1 MNAEP
6 AFSGRDFA
14 DLNDAAIARAINTA
28 TTPAS
33 EAPRP
38 LYRELPPAEPFPV
51 DALGEV
57 LGKAALAI
65 ESMIQCPMACAA
77 NSVLAVASLAAQ
89 GQANVILPIGQG
101 KPAPLSLY
109 LLTVLDS
116 GERKS
121 SADGMALKPVRD
133 TEREIAELEAGQRAT
148 YQAKAA
154 AYDANAKSLTNRL
167 KGDRAALEAALLAL
181 GPQPQPPLLSVLA
194 PSGDQTMEGLF
205 RIYQQGRPSL
215 AMLCDDAA
223 TFLGGHSLKAEQK
236 AGTTANLCRAWDG
249 SKLERIRGGDGVTV
263 LYDRRL
269 ACHLMVQP
277 GVAAGF
283 LSDSQ
288 FADQGLLAR
297 FLVSAPDG
305 RAGTRIRDD
314 AAYQVLAY
322 NAAHDLEDYNAAVA
336 ALLRQPVRWK
346 DENDRTLGVELDALA
361 FTPEARA
368 LYVEFANAIEGEL
381 GPKASLAMAK
391 AFASKLPENA
401 ARIAGT
407 LALIGNPASRQI
419 DAATLADAI
428 SLAKYY
434 LGEAVRLMAAGMV
447 DPELRLA
454 ETLREWL
461 HARPGNVIG
470 LRTIYQNGPNAI
482 RQAEKARRV
491 MAVLSDHGWTRPMPD
506 GAEIEGQRHK
516 EAWEIVRC

>member
-6 AFSGRDFA
+6 AYSGRDFA
-14 DLNDAAIARAINTA
+14 DLDDKSIAEGINKAAA
-28 TTPAS
+28 PKS
-33 EAPRP
+33 EGPRP

-51 DALGEV
+51 DALGET
-57 LGKAALAI
+57 LGKAARAI

-89 GQANVILPIGQG
+89 GRANVILPIGQG

-133 TEREIAELEAGQRAT
+133 TEREIAELEN
-148 YQAKAA
+148 AA
-154 AYDANAKSLTNRL
+154 RQSYAVKLSAHEANTRHLTNKL
-167 KGDRAALEAALLAL
+167 KADRAAMEAALHEL
-181 GPQPQPPLLSVLA
+181 GPPPQLPLLSVLA

-269 ACHLMVQP
+269 SCHLMVQP

-297 FLVSAPDG
+297 FLVSAPQG
-305 RAGTRIRDD
+305 RAGTRIRND
-314 AAYQVLAY
+314 AAYQALAY
-322 NAAHDLEDYNAAVA
+322 NAALDLEDYNTAIAG
-336 ALLRQPVRWK
+336 LLRQPVRWK
-346 DENDRTLGVELDALA
+346 NEHDRTLGAELDTLA

-368 LYVEFANAIEGEL
+368 LYVDFANAIEGEL
-381 GPKASLAMAK
+381 GPKGSLAMAK

-407 LALIGNPASRQI
+407 LALIADPAASQI

-434 LGEAVRLMAAGMV
+434 LGEAVRLMASGAI

-454 ETLREWL
+454 ATLLEWL
-461 HARPGNVIG
+461 HAQEGQVIG
-470 LRTIYQNGPNAI
+470 LRDIYRLGPNAI
-482 RQAEKARRV
+482 RQADKTRRV
-491 MAVLSDHGWTRPMPD
+491 MGILAEHGWAKLMPD

>member
-6 AFSGRDFA
+6 AYSGRDFA
-14 DLNDAAIARAINTA
+14 DLDDTAIAEAISKA
-28 TTPAS
+28 AVPAS

-51 DALGEV
+51 DALGQT
-57 LGKAALAI
+57 LGKAARAI

-89 GQANVILPIGQG
+89 GRANVILPIGQG

-133 TEREIAELEAGQRAT
+133 LEHRLKKAEASERQSYEARLNAHE
-148 YQAKAA
+148 
-154 AYDANAKSLTNRL
+154 ANAKHLTNKM
-167 KGDRAALEAALLAL
+167 KGDRAALEAALHDL
-181 GPQPQPPLLSVLA
+181 GPPPQPPLLSMLA

-205 RIYQQGRPSL
+205 RIYQYGRPSL

-249 SKLERIRGGDGVTV
+249 SKLERIRGGDGVIV

-269 ACHLMVQP
+269 SCHLMVQP

-297 FLVSAPDG
+297 FLVSAPAG

-314 AAYQVLAY
+314 EAYQALAY
-322 NAAHDLEDYNAAVA
+322 NAALDLEDYNTAIDD
-336 ALLRQPVRWK
+336 LLSRDIRWK
-346 DENDRTLGVELDALA
+346 DERDRTLGVELDALH

-368 LYVEFANAIEGEL
+368 LYVDFANAIEGEL

-407 LALIGNPASRQI
+407 LALTSDPRTSQI
-419 DAATLADAI
+419 EAATLANAI
-428 SLAKYY
+428 DIAKYY
-434 LGEAVRLMAAGMV
+434 LGEAVRLMASGAI

-454 ETLREWL
+454 ETLLEWL
-461 HARPGNVIG
+461 HAQPGTVIG
-470 LRTIYQNGPNAI
+470 LRDIYRLGPNAI
-482 RQAEKARRV
+482 RQADKARRV
-491 MAVLSDHGWTRPMPD
+491 MAVLCEHGWARVMPD
-506 GAEIEGQRHK
+506 GAEIDGQRHK
-516 EAWEIVRC
+516 EAWVIVRC